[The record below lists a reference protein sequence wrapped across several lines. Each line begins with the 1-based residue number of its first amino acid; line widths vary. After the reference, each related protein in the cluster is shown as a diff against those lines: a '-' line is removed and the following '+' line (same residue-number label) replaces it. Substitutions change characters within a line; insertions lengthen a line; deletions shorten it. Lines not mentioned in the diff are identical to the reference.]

1 MRLQEVAQTGEMT
14 NLSAQIKSA
23 FDIFYGYRVFLV
35 YLPFS
40 TAITACRTNGT
51 SSALTIFVLF
61 TQSLKY
67 FNLSLNP
74 AYHLLLEDD
83 TFDKLS

>member
-23 FDIFYGYRVFLV
+23 VDIFYGYRVFLV

-40 TAITACRTNGT
+40 TAIAACRTNGT
-51 SSALTIFVLF
+51 SSALIIFCPFHSVS
-61 TQSLKY
+61 QVS
-67 FNLSLNP
+67 
-74 AYHLLLEDD
+74 
-83 TFDKLS
+83 